1 MEKMYRGALSALLC
15 LVVLFAGC
23 VGQSKPQ
30 ARQPVV
36 IINAVIAE
44 PESVD
49 PAFDYEAAGY
59 EIMQNCY
66 ETLYFYDSPS
76 VEKLV
81 PWLAESYSVS
91 GDGLTYTFLLRKG
104 IKFHDGSDFNADSVV
119 YSLNRSMK
127 LGLDPSWMLV
137 DYVEPDGVKKVD
149 DYTVTVK
156 LKFPYAAFLAIMANP
171 ITAAVSPA
179 VVEAH
184 GGNIEG
190 QQNEWMDRNIV
201 GTGPFIL
208 ESWEAKQQLTLVRN
222 ENYWGGPLGQGLAKA
237 DKIILRIM
245 EDENTRIL
253 ALRAGEVDFIDLSPD
268 RLAAVVG
275 EPGIA
280 FDKIGPSS
288 SVSYLSMNR
297 RLEYFQDIN
306 VRAAMAHAVDYDTLL
321 TQILKGWGVRAQG
334 PIPHNWFGHDDNLY
348 YYDYNMDKAK
358 EYMAKS
364 KYPNGFK
371 VELGYNAGNN
381 TRKQYALHL
390 KDQLAPLGIEVTVNE
405 YDFPTYLKKQRAG
418 ELNIISAGWV
428 MDYADPDD
436 FVQPFLHTRGNLATR
451 VAYSDPDMDAL
462 VEAAQREMNPEKR
475 KALYFEV
482 QKKCMDDYTY
492 IWMFNAINF
501 QVRRDN
507 VTGVF
512 YNDAFGGLYYYQ
524 ITKAPAS

>member
-1 MEKMYRGALSALLC
+1 MKKMYRGGLSALLC

-30 ARQPVV
+30 AKQPIV
-36 IINAVIAE
+36 IINATIGE

-49 PAFDYEAAGY
+49 PAFDYETGGY

-81 PWLAESYSVS
+81 PLLAESYNVS
-91 GDGLTYTFLLRKG
+91 EDGLTFTFLLRKG
-104 IKFHDGSDFNADSVV
+104 IKFHDGTDFNADAVV
-119 YSLNRSMK
+119 YSLNRAMK
-127 LGLDPSWMLV
+127 MGLDPSWMLV

-149 DYTVTVK
+149 DYTVTIK
-156 LKFPYAAFLAIMANP
+156 LKFPYAAFLTIMANP
-171 ITAAVSPA
+171 ISAIVSPTA
-179 VVEAH
+179 VEAH
-184 GGNIEG
+184 GGVTEG
-190 QQNEWMDRNIV
+190 QQNEWMDRNCV
-201 GTGPFIL
+201 GTGPFKL
-208 ESWEAKQQLTLVRN
+208 ESWEPKQQLIMVRN
-222 ENYWGGPLGQGLAKA
+222 ENYWGGPLGQGLAKP
-237 DKIILRIM
+237 DKVIIRIM

-253 ALRAGEVDFIDLSPD
+253 AIRAGEVDFIDLSPD

-297 RLEYFQDIN
+297 RLEYFNDIN
-306 VRAAMAHAVDYDTLL
+306 VRAAMAHAMDYDTLL

-334 PIPHNWFGHDDNLY
+334 PIPRNWFGHDDNLY
-348 YYDYNMDKAK
+348 FYDYNMDKAK
-358 EYMAKS
+358 EFMAKS
-364 KYPNGFK
+364 KYPKGFK
-371 VELGYNAGNN
+371 VDLAYNAGNN
-381 TRKQYALHL
+381 TRKQYALHM
-390 KDQLAPLGIEVTVNE
+390 KDQLAPLGIEVTVYE

-436 FVQPFLHTRGNLATR
+436 FVQPFLHSRGAISTR
-451 VAYSDPDMDAL
+451 VAYNDPNMDAL

-475 KALYFEV
+475 KALYFEI

-501 QVRRDN
+501 QVRRAN

-512 YNDAFGGLYYYQ
+512 YNDAFGGLFYYQ
-524 ITKAPAS
+524 ITKTPSQ